1 MESGMDVLVVGASGL
16 LGSNVVSTALDR
28 SQSVGCTYH
37 TSEPAFEA
45 PCRQLDIQRTA
56 EFEELVAGFEPRHVV
71 NCAAMTD
78 VDECER
84 RPERAREINAT
95 APGDLATVCSDHGV
109 DFTHVSTDY
118 VFDGEETDR
127 YSERDDPT
135 PIQAYGRSKLA
146 GERAVTAADESAL
159 IIRLSFVYG
168 LDRSGESPVLSGFP
182 AWVRSRFRTDERVPL
197 YTDQRVTPSRA
208 GATAT
213 TLFDLRASGADG
225 IYHVASRSCVTPYEF
240 GRRLIEEAGG
250 DDDALVRTLSG
261 DASRTAARPADT
273 CLSVEQVTERLERPQ
288 PTLES
293 DVATLCEYLY
303 I

>member
-1 MESGMDVLVVGASGL
+1 MDILVVGASGL

-28 SQSVGCTYH
+28 GQSVGCTYH
-37 TSEPAFEA
+37 TSEPTFEV
-45 PCRQLDIQRTA
+45 PCRRLDIRKMDL
-56 EFEELVAGFEPRHVV
+56 FEEIVTEFGPSHVV

-84 RPERAREINAT
+84 RPERAMEINAT
-95 APGDLATVCSDHGV
+95 APGDLATVCSDHDI

-118 VFDGEETDR
+118 VFDGEKTDR
-127 YSERDDPT
+127 YRERDDPN
-135 PIQAYGRSKLA
+135 PIQAYGQSKLA
-146 GERAVTAADESAL
+146 GERAVTAVDDSVL
-159 IIRLSFVYG
+159 LLRLSFVYG

-182 AWVRSRFRTDERVPL
+182 AWIRSRVRAGETVPL

-208 GATAT
+208 GAAAT

-225 IYHVASRSCVTPYEF
+225 VYHVASRSCVTPYEF
-240 GRRLIEEAGG
+240 GRRLAEEAGVG
-250 DDDALVRTLSG
+250 DDALVRTSSG
-261 DASRTAARPADT
+261 GVSRTAARPADT
-273 CLSVEQVTERLERPQ
+273 CLSVEQVTERLGRPQ

-293 DVATLCEYLY
+293 DVVTLREYLY

>member
-1 MESGMDVLVVGASGL
+1 MDVLVVGASGL
-16 LGSNVVSTALDR
+16 LGSNIVSTALDR
-28 SQSVGCTYH
+28 GQSVGCTYH
-37 TSEPAFEA
+37 TSEPAFEV
-45 PCRQLDIQRTA
+45 PCRRLDIRKMGL
-56 EFEELVAGFEPRHVV
+56 FEEIVTEFGPNHVV

-84 RPERAREINAT
+84 RPERASEINAT
-95 APGDLATVCSDHGV
+95 APGDLASVCSDHGV

-118 VFDGEETDR
+118 VFDGEKTDR
-127 YSERDDPT
+127 YHERDDPN

-146 GERAVTAADESAL
+146 GERFVTAADESAL
-159 IIRLSFVYG
+159 ILRLSFVYG

-182 AWVRSRFRTDERVPL
+182 AWVRSQFRDGETVPL

-208 GATAT
+208 GAAAT
-213 TLFDLRASGADG
+213 TLFDLQTSGANG
-225 IYHVASRSCVTPYEF
+225 VYHVASRSCVTPYEF
-240 GRRLIEEAGG
+240 GRRLADEGG
-250 DDDALVRTLSG
+250 YDDDALVRTSSAN
-261 DASRTAARPADT
+261 DSRTAARPVDT
-273 CLSVEQVTERLERPQ
+273 CLSVRRVAKRLGRPQ